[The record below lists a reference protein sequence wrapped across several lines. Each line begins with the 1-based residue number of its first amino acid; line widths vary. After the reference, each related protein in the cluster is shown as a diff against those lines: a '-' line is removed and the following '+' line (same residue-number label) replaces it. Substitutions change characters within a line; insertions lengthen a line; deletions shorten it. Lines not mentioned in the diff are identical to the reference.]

1 MNVVMLIFA
10 VSLAGKSDMASA
22 RYFTMAECEGARYRM
37 LEIVRGPDARKPM
50 FRQVAVLC
58 VELTKLTES

>member
-10 VSLAGKSDMASA
+10 ISLAGESDMASA
-22 RYFTMAECEGARYRM
+22 RYFTMAECEGARFRM
-37 LEIVRGPDARKPM
+37 LEIVRGPDASKPM

-58 VELTKLTES
+58 TKLIKLESL